1 MPDIIF
7 AKSKPH
13 LSIHATKEWPH
24 KNETIIQQPVHAFS
38 LAEQIHY
45 FDLSSGCQSNTT
57 SPFLKVNSV

>member
-24 KNETIIQQPVHAFS
+24 KNGKNETILQQPVHAF
-38 LAEQIHY
+38 
-45 FDLSSGCQSNTT
+45 
-57 SPFLKVNSV
+57 V